1 MMDVLQD
8 IIGRAFFVTLIAVLL
23 IFVGLFIQLLSNV
36 IIKQVKLAVFA
47 TLIIGLLTF
56 VGLFIQLL
64 CNVIIKQ
71 VKSDKISDKILMKHY
86 NMLKKYK
93 DNVFFAFLCY
103 GILYRYGMKL
113 NQKAFD
119 VYKQCMIKRN
129 LPL

>member
-8 IIGRAFFVTLIAVLL
+8 IIGRAFVVTLIIGLL
-23 IFVGLFIQLLSNV
+23 TLGLFIQLLCNV

-71 VKSDKISDKILMKHY
+71 VKSDKISDEILIKHY
-86 NMLKKYK
+86 NFFKKYK
-93 DNVFFAFLCY
+93 DSVALAVFCY

-119 VYKQCMIKRN
+119 AYKECMIRRN